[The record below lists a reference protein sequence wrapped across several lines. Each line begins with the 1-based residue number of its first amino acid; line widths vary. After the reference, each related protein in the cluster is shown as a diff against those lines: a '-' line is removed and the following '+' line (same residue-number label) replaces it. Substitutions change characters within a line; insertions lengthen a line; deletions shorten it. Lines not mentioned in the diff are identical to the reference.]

1 MSADGLGVAGLK
13 VDGSDDTNARDAIDT
28 LKAYGRPVICTEYMA
43 RTKGCTFQKVM
54 PILKENNVAAISWG
68 FVAGK
73 TNTIFAWDTPLP
85 EVAEPELWFHD
96 IFRQDG
102 TAFSD
107 EEVAFIKEMT
117 GAAK

>member
-1 MSADGLGVAGLK
+1 
-13 VDGSDDTNARDAIDT
+13 
-28 LKAYGRPVICTEYMA
+28 MA

-85 EVAEPELWFHD
+85 EAAEPELWFHD

-107 EEVAFIKEMT
+107 EEVAFIKELT
-117 GAAK
+117 GVEK